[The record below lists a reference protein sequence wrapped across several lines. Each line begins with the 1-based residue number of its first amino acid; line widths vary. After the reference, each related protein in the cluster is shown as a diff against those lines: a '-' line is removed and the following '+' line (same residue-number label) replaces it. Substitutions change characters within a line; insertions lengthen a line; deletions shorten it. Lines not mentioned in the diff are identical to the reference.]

1 MLCFQEMVG
10 AVDLPQHASLLCYLL
25 KFTFVIQHV
34 LNTLIFCIDFPNMS
48 SVAWTVILRV
58 IWFGDHIATE
68 S

>member
-25 KFTFVIQHV
+25 KFTFVIQQV
-34 LNTLIFCIDFPNMS
+34 LIMLISALLCIIS
-48 SVAWTVILRV
+48 S
-58 IWFGDHIATE
+58 FFIAMT